1 VQHAMPMGVGRRR
14 GGTAVRGGRIA
25 QLLALL
31 LCLLVPHSA
40 AAAFYEGFPPDPAAA
55 DTYQNPA
62 TSAGRLPGNPPAPGA
77 LQVGVGRADIT
88 PPTGYYLMGWER
100 GDSKGLGVHTRLY
113 ARAIVLAQNGH
124 KVAFVVEDLNGVA
137 GGVLQDALQLVA
149 DPALTEQS
157 VLVSATHTHAGPS
170 GYWNYSAYNTVFP
183 TLAALGSQNIPGTR
197 DDQLY
202 SFEVRQLAA
211 AIRAADNDLSPG
223 AAAWAHR
230 DLLGLTMNRSLEA
243 HLANFGIQESYGTGS
258 VTQDPGGYPDTIDP
272 AVDMLRVD
280 KLIGGRDVPV
290 GLWSSFA
297 NHGTVDKATFTV
309 YNGDHQASADRA
321 VESAIRAVGNV
332 PASQEVV
339 SAFANADEGDQTSG
353 IRHSGPADAERIGD
367 VEAHVLLDAWTE
379 AGGLLSNNLPL
390 DMRWTRVAL
399 SGVST
404 SAGHAVGTDP
414 VTGLSLFTGSEEGRG
429 PLYDIIGN
437 VNGTNFEGMHMPVDN
452 PADGQGDKIEVRTA
466 FPSMNT
472 SFPSVLPITAM
483 RLGDRLLVTI
493 PGEMTVAMAQ
503 RVRTAVRAAAGPL
516 PVTRVVIDGLTN
528 EYMQYFTTPEE
539 YEAQHYEGGSTIWG
553 EYQSYAIL
561 DGLVRLTSTLDSGGA
576 APAPFNDD
584 ARNGVTT
591 GAGAAPFPTGTATA
605 TITAQPQ
612 TTQRLAHAVLT
623 WQGATG
629 GADMPVGA
637 PFVTVRH
644 RAAGDSAWTHVAD
657 DQGLQIVWR
666 VDSNGVYTAQWEVP
680 LDAVAGDYDIVVT
693 ANHYMLTSS
702 PFTVIPSTVLALAS
716 APSGQV
722 HVGYPAA
729 TENVDIT
736 ARPGSVNGGTFRGQT
751 FSGALTTATT
761 VAAGAVQDAYGN
773 CNGSAY
779 GESGSVTS
787 CPEPDAAANVSANP
801 NTTNNATAG
810 TSIGSASLQTLPN
823 TASLQ
828 PAAALTALPV
838 ALLGVAL
845 RRSRRSPRSQQ
856 RG

>member
-1 VQHAMPMGVGRRR
+1 V
-14 GGTAVRGGRIA
+14 
-25 QLLALL
+25 LALF

-40 AAAFYEGFPPDPAAA
+40 AAGSYAGFPPDPAAA
-55 DTYQNPA
+55 DTYMNPA
-62 TSAGRLPGNPPAPGA
+62 ASAGALPAHPPAPGA

-183 TLAALGSQNIPGTR
+183 TLAALGNQNVQGSR
-197 DDQLY
+197 DDRLY

-223 AAAWAHR
+223 AAAWSHR
-230 DLLGLTMNRSLEA
+230 DLVGLTMNRSLEA
-243 HLANFGIQESYGTGS
+243 HLANFGVTASYGAGS
-258 VTQDPGGYPDTIDP
+258 VTQDPAGYLGTIDP
-272 AVDMLRVD
+272 AVDVLRVD
-280 KLIGGRDVPV
+280 KLIGGGDVPV

-297 NHGTVDKATFTV
+297 NHGTVDKATYTV

-321 VESAIRAVGNV
+321 IEAAIRAAGGV
-332 PASQEVV
+332 PQSQDVV

-353 IRHSGPADAERIGD
+353 IRHTGPADAERVGD
-367 VEAHVLLDAWTE
+367 VEAHVMLDAWTE
-379 AGGLLSNNLPL
+379 AGRVLSTDLPL
-390 DMRWTRVAL
+390 DMRWTRVPL
-399 SGVST
+399 SGVTT

-429 PLYDIIGN
+429 PLYDITGN
-437 VNGTNFEGMHMPVDN
+437 VNGTNLEGSRMPADN
-452 PADGQGDKIEVRTA
+452 PVDGQGDKIEVRTA
-466 FPSMNT
+466 FPSMST
-472 SFPSVLPITAM
+472 AFPGVLPVTAM
-483 RLGDRLLVTI
+483 RLGDCLLVTI

-503 RVRTAVRAAAGPL
+503 RVRTAVLQAAAPL
-516 PVTRVVIDGLTN
+516 PVKRIVIDGLTN

-561 DGLVRLTSTLDSGGA
+561 DGLVHLTSALAAGSA

-584 ARNGVTT
+584 ARNGVAV
-591 GAGAAPFPTGTATA
+591 GASSAPFPTGTDTA
-605 TITAQPQ
+605 TISAQPQ
-612 TTQRLAHAVLT
+612 TTQRLARAVLA
-623 WQGATG
+623 WQGAAG

-644 RAAGDSAWTHVAD
+644 LIDSGWTRVAD
-657 DQGLQIVWR
+657 DLGLQIVWR
-666 VDSNGVYTAQWEVP
+666 VDDAGKYTAQWEVP
-680 LDAVAGDYDIVVT
+680 LDAASGEYDLVVT
-693 ANHYMLTSS
+693 ANHYTVTSA
-702 PFTVIPSTVLALAS
+702 PFTVVPSTGLVLAS
-716 APSGQV
+716 AQDGQV

-729 TENVDIT
+729 AENVDIT
-736 ARPGSVNGGTFRGQT
+736 ARPTSVNGGTFRNT
-751 FSGALTTATT
+751 SFSGALITAST
-761 VAAGAVQDAYGN
+761 VPAGAVQDAYGN

-779 GESGSVTS
+779 GDSGTVAT
-787 CPEPDAAANVSANP
+787 CPQSSARADVA
-801 NTTNNATAG
+801 TTG
-810 TSIGSASLQTLPN
+810 TSLGSASVQTLPN
-823 TASLQ
+823 TSSLQ
-828 PAAALTALPV
+828 PPTALAGLAV
-838 ALLGVAL
+838 AFLGLTL
-845 RRSRRSPRSQQ
+845 RRSRRRSA
-856 RG
+856 RR